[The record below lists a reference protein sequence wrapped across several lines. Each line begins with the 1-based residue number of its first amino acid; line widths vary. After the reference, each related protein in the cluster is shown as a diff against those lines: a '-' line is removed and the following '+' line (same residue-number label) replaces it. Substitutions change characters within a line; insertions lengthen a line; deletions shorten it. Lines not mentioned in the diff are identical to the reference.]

1 MRSMLLKSC
10 QRKLTQKVSIRSGD
24 AFNNLQYTLALLK
37 PDLFTQPHCVK
48 AVLNEFI
55 PMNGLKIVI
64 QKTVSWSVKDAQYF
78 YAEHRGK
85 YFFQRLTDYLSS
97 GPFFA
102 LVLQGPDA
110 ISKWRKLIG
119 PTRPDKARIH
129 HPETLRAHFGLT
141 DTRNS
146 FHGSGKRGFFVY

>member
-10 QRKLTQKVSIRSGD
+10 QRKLTQKVSIGSDD

-55 PMNGLKIVI
+55 PRNGLKIVI

-85 YFFQRLTDYLSS
+85 YFFQRLTDYLSRYFHMVNLLNLFLQYKIVVHSLPWCFKGLTQFPS
-97 GPFFA
+97 GVSS
-102 LVLQGPDA
+102 LVLLDLTKHVFITP
-110 ISKWRKLIG
+110 KL
-119 PTRPDKARIH
+119 
-129 HPETLRAHFGLT
+129 
-141 DTRNS
+141 
-146 FHGSGKRGFFVY
+146 SGHILD